1 MPRRPGVAGAEGR
14 VRVILLAALLL
25 TAFPVARAG
34 EDEVPVI
41 QRYLVH
47 LKLGDDLDEV
57 RRIYPP
63 AQEWPS
69 SMDPRGRVTRYRV
82 ERAWAKTFPLKVQI
96 LHLGFKKGRLVEI
109 QVVYDEKFS
118 SAKTYETMAGD
129 FSLLYGEPIRSGDRF
144 WWADARTVLR
154 VFPAEIPLPKDGD
167 KAVEWRTSVQIYEK
181 GVFERAD

>member
-1 MPRRPGVAGAEGR
+1 M
-14 VRVILLAALLL
+14 RVILLAALLAP
-25 TAFPVARAG
+25 AFPAARAG
-34 EDEVPVI
+34 DEAPVI
-41 QRYLVH
+41 QRYL
-47 LKLGDDLDEV
+47 LNLRLGDDLEDV

-69 SMDPRGRVTRYRV
+69 SADSRGLVTRYRV
-82 ERAWAKTFPLKVQI
+82 ERAWAKAFPLKVQI

-129 FSLLYGEPIRSGDRF
+129 FSLLYGEPVRSGDRF
-144 WWADARTVLR
+144 WWADSRTVLR

-167 KAVEWRTSVQIYEK
+167 KTVEWRTSVQIYEK
-181 GVFERAD
+181 GVFDRVD